1 MRYGEYAVVVPG
13 LESVA
18 GNLTVHIGTWENHTV
33 PKETS
38 DKLKRQGGGMSVW

>member
-18 GNLTVHIGTWENHTV
+18 GHLTVHIGTWENHTV
-33 PKETS
+33 P
-38 DKLKRQGGGMSVW
+38 